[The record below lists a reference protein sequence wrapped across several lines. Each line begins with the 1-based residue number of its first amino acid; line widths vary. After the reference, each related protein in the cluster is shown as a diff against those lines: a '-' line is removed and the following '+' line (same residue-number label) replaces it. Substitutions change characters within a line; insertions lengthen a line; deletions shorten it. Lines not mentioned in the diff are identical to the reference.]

1 MSTSRDDATAQPS
14 VPGAFDLLSP
24 KTFADGHPFALYDAM
39 RARGPILRHPGAGDV
54 DSFWVLTNYD
64 DIRAVSHDTDRWSS
78 ADGFNINIGPARKRS
93 DIAKAIGRNIIAFDP
108 PEHGEFKRVLMPA
121 FTPPRL
127 KILEEKTRDFVRD
140 LVASL
145 DGRSDIEFV
154 REVASLVP
162 IRLLCNLLGIPRED
176 EPKILAWTNLMVG
189 SSDPDLVPDP
199 AAAFAAY
206 MEVFA
211 YGKWLVEKRLAEP
224 TDDLMSMVAHGQ
236 LGGAPMDDATRDGT
250 CATLIAAGNE
260 TTRNAITAAIMLM
273 TEAPDLRRQ
282 LAQTPDLMPAAIEEF
297 LRRATPVIHMARTA
311 KTDIE
316 LAGETVRAGEK
327 VAMLYG
333 GANHDPAVFDDPY
346 AIRLDRP
353 SDQRHLAFGTGIH
366 LCIGQRLAQM
376 EMRVLLPELLAAFP
390 DIEAVAAPRY
400 LLSNFVSGIK
410 ELPVRLNRR
419 H

>member
-1 MSTSRDDATAQPS
+1 MSTSTQDATARMPE
-14 VPGAFDLLSP
+14 AFDLLSP
-24 KTFADGHPFALYDAM
+24 KTFAHGHPFALYDEM
-39 RARGPILRHPGAGDV
+39 RARGRVLRHHGAGDI
-54 DSFWVLTNYD
+54 DPFWVLTHYE

-108 PEHGEFKRVLMPA
+108 PDHNEFKRVLMPA

-127 KILEEKTRDFVRD
+127 KRLEEQTRAFVQE

-145 DGRSDIEFV
+145 DGRTEIEFV

-176 EPKILAWTNLMVG
+176 EPKIFAWTNLMVG

-236 LGGAPMDDATRDGT
+236 LSGAPMDDATRDGT

-260 TTRNAITAAIMLM
+260 TTRNAITAAILQM
-273 TEAPDLRRQ
+273 TDAPDIRRR
-282 LAQTPDLMPAAIEEF
+282 LAQSPELMPAAVEEF
-297 LRRATPVIHMARTA
+297 LRRATPVIHMSRTA
-311 KTDIE
+311 KEDVEIG
-316 LAGETVRAGEK
+316 GETIRAGEK

-346 AIRLDRP
+346 TIKLDRP
-353 SDQRHLAFGTGIH
+353 GDQRHLAFGTGIH

-376 EMRVLLPELLAAFP
+376 EMRVLLPELLAKFP
-390 DIEAVAAPRY
+390 DIEATGTPRY
-400 LLSNFVSGIK
+400 MLSNFVSGIK
-410 ELPVRLNRR
+410 ALPVRLN
-419 H
+419 